1 MLLRYGG
8 TACPGYED
16 PYLNESGDHLMRLRL
31 SFLVLLCLGM
41 VCQGSAQTRD
51 VVQLPWNNWSFHLG
65 NDPRC
70 AAVSDPGCVWQAPG
84 TPKPPEG
91 EIWQRTEITL
101 PEAVRAVPQL
111 GLLMQGEWPVY
122 EVFLNGSLIGGSGS
136 FQRRSGPQDS
146 RAIFPFSPSVAPGG
160 VLVVTVHALNLRT
173 ALDPMN
179 FTPKIA
185 PMDRIGAIKDEDTLG
200 NLSAFWQL
208 YLYYLIMLA
217 VGIVFL
223 VMFGLDRNSR
233 ENLWLGLNLF
243 GLGCLCTG
251 NLATVID
258 MGISSTVAQAIF
270 YSWNAL
276 FATMIIEFSF
286 ALMQKPVWLI
296 FRLVEGCGL
305 LFGIQWLYLLPLP
318 DSIFWPF
325 VAWSE
330 YFYFAFR
337 TSLMLAAVARLLPL
351 PLCFKNRLPEMRLIG
366 ACLLFISIAA
376 EWRHISSL
384 WVHTAAHEI
393 YFGTPNFQFLSLS
406 YALFAI
412 VMLVAMSAR
421 FRRVQRKSQAVQQE
435 LAAASAVQQ
444 LLLSSSAPSTS
455 IYTLDTVYLPAGEV
469 GGDFFHVVS
478 DPGRDGSLLIVVGD
492 VSGKGL
498 QAALTVSTIIGALR
512 GCREMRPS
520 SVLAHLNRV
529 LCGQIAGFAT
539 CCAAY
544 VESSG
549 RVIIANAGNHAPYC
563 SGEELPTLPGLP
575 LGIVKDVI
583 YEETVHSVTPE
594 DRLTFVSDGVVEA
607 QNDDG
612 ELFGFER
619 TRGVSARSAGA
630 IAQAARDF
638 GQNDDI
644 TVLTLTWPS
653 RVAEIISETSVP
665 ASTSA

>member
-1 MLLRYGG
+1 
-8 TACPGYED
+8 
-16 PYLNESGDHLMRLRL
+16 MRLRL
-31 SFLVLLCLGM
+31 SALVLLLCLGM
-41 VCQGSAQTRD
+41 TCQGGAQTRD
-51 VVQLPWNNWSFHLG
+51 VVEVPWNSWSFHMG

-70 AAVSDPGCVWQAPG
+70 AAVADPGCAWQAPG

-91 EIWQRTEITL
+91 EIWQRVEITL
-101 PEAVRAVPQL
+101 PEALRGVPQL

-122 EVFLNGSLIGGSGS
+122 EVYLNGSLIGGSGS
-136 FQRRSGPQDS
+136 FQRRRGPQNS
-146 RAIFPFSPSVAPGG
+146 RAIFPFSPSAAPGG
-160 VLVVTVHALNLRT
+160 RLVVTVHALNLRT

-185 PMDRIGAIKDEDTLG
+185 PMDRIGAIKDQDTLG
-200 NLSAFWQL
+200 NLSAFWL
-208 YLYYLIMLA
+208 VYLSYLIMLS

-223 VMFGLDRNSR
+223 VLYGLDLKWR

-243 GLGCLCTG
+243 GLGCLCIG

-258 MGISSTVAQAIF
+258 IGIPSTVAQVIF
-270 YSWNAL
+270 YFWNGL

-286 ALMQKPVWLI
+286 AFMRKPVWLV
-296 FRLVEGCGL
+296 FRVVELCGL
-305 LFGIQWLYLLPLP
+305 LVWIQLLYLLPLP

-325 VAWSE
+325 VGWSE

-337 TSLMLAAVARLLPL
+337 TSLMLAALARLVPL
-351 PLCFKNRLPEMRLIG
+351 PLCFKSRLPEMRWIG

-384 WVHTAAHEI
+384 LVRTVPHEI
-393 YFGTPNFQFLSLS
+393 YFGTPNYQFLSYS

-412 VMLVAMSAR
+412 VMLAAMTAR
-421 FRRVQRKSQAVQQE
+421 FQRKSQIVRQE

-444 LLLSSSAPSTS
+444 LLLSSSVPLTS
-455 IYTLDTVYLPAGEV
+455 SYRIETVYLPAGEV
-469 GGDFFHVVS
+469 GGDFFHVAS
-478 DPGRDGSLLIVVGD
+478 CPGADGSLLIVVGD

-512 GCREMRPS
+512 GCSERRPS
-520 SVLAHLNRV
+520 SVLAHLNNI
-529 LCGQIAGFAT
+529 LLGHITGFVT

-544 VESSG
+544 VESNG
-549 RVIIANAGNHAPYC
+549 RICIANAGSQAPYC
-563 SGEELPTLPGLP
+563 AGEEVPTLPGLP
-575 LGIVKDVI
+575 LGLVKGSA
-583 YEETVHSVTPE
+583 YEETVHSLSPE

-607 QNDDG
+607 QDDSG

-619 TRGVSARSAGA
+619 TRIVSREPAKA

-644 TVLTLTWPS
+644 TVLTLTRLSPDAAIVSESTVLLSTPGGTS
-653 RVAEIISETSVP
+653 RASVA
-665 ASTSA
+665 